1 MTLGN
6 SQPPLTRRQAREA
19 ASALEQQSGAEQPG
33 AEQPGAEQ
41 PGAEQPDAE
50 QPDAEQ
56 SPTDS
61 EDLHVESAQA
71 ESAQAESAQ
80 VDATTAPETTTGR
93 KPRPGQKRRGSAAK
107 SAQGATAVAD
117 DTVPDATTPNAPV
130 TPDSPRPAAIRPD
143 VDPPMTSF
151 APRSSGS
158 GAGSAAPKLSPDTT
172 GRTLTRR
179 ELRALN
185 AAEAA
190 DALEFES
197 EAAEDKIVPA
207 EPASKPT
214 KPASTKPA
222 PTKPAADS
230 SRQVSSNPVSSNP
243 GAAGAAAPDAI
254 DESPDADDA
263 ADTNALHPP
272 VGHWSIDKGDD
283 EAPESQRPQSLD
295 DLMSLG
301 LGAGGIPTTTNA
313 LILPS
318 TPNHGTTSGPLSNTG
333 EILITGSFD
342 LPRSLGE
349 TGQHPN
355 HFDSADVDHMNDQLD
370 DVGQADNAPVS
381 ASRAVSTHASTRN
394 VMTPPKKSG
403 VTLPVVLVVSTTAL
417 AVSVSALLFVG
428 HLLQIF

>member
-19 ASALEQQSGAEQPG
+19 ASALEG
-33 AEQPGAEQ
+33 
-41 PGAEQPDAE
+41 QPDADTTSSDSVDPAPDE
-50 QPDAEQ
+50 TAGPDA
-56 SPTDS
+56 
-61 EDLHVESAQA
+61 
-71 ESAQAESAQ
+71 
-80 VDATTAPETTTGR
+80 ATASDPSTGR
-93 KPRPGQKRRGSAAK
+93 KPRPGQKRRGPSAKKAP
-107 SAQGATAVAD
+107 AAAAAD
-117 DTVPDATTPNAPV
+117 PASDTTDPDAPTSTDAADSGRARPV
-130 TPDSPRPAAIRPD
+130 VAQPD

-151 APRSSGS
+151 APRASSSG
-158 GAGSAAPKLSPDTT
+158 AASVEPKPSQDTT

-197 EAAEDKIVPA
+197 DAAEDKIVPA
-207 EPASKPT
+207 EPARQTDAVSPT
-214 KPASTKPA
+214 PVASDASTSEA
-222 PTKPAADS
+222 
-230 SRQVSSNPVSSNP
+230 V
-243 GAAGAAAPDAI
+243 
-254 DESPDADDA
+254 DEGSDADVA
-263 ADTNALHPP
+263 SANVRHPP
-272 VGHWSIDKGDD
+272 VGHWSVDKGDE
-283 EAPESQRPQSLD
+283 EAPESQSTQSTQSLD

-301 LGAGGIPTTTNA
+301 MGAGGSPTTSNA
-313 LILPS
+313 LILPLI
-318 TPNHGTTSGPLSNTG
+318 PNQGTTSGPLSNTG

-355 HFDSADVDHMNDQLD
+355 HFDSADVDQMIDQLD
-370 DVGQADNAPVS
+370 DSSQTDNAPVS

-403 VTLPVVLVVSTTAL
+403 VTLPVVLVVSTAAL